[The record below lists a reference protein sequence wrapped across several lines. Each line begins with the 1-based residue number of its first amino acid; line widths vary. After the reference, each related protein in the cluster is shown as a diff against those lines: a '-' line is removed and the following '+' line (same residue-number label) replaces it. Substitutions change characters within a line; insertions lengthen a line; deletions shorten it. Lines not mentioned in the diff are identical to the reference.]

1 MRMPKRRK
9 CLMCGKMFTEEML
22 MCSECDEK
30 AIAKQKKVKR
40 TRKKK

>member
-1 MRMPKRRK
+1 MKIPKRRK

-22 MCSECDEK
+22 MCPECDAK
-30 AIAKQKKVKR
+30 SMAKQKKVRK

>member
-1 MRMPKRRK
+1 MKIQKRRK
-9 CLMCGKMFTEEML
+9 CLMCGKMFMDEML
-22 MCSECDEK
+22 MCQECDEK

>member
-1 MRMPKRRK
+1 MKTPKRRK

-30 AIAKQKKVKR
+30 AMAKQKKIKR